1 MAKTG
6 LHKKGSFSLNKKE
19 QELYSRQIVLR
30 EIGYNGQL
38 RLKNAR
44 VCIIGLGGL
53 GSLIATQLTAM
64 GVGHIRLVDRDVV
77 EIANLHR
84 QYLYDTKVLGRSKA
98 EVAAERL
105 ALLNPYVNLEPSTI
119 SINSENAEEVIE
131 GMDVVADGL
140 DAMKPRYAI
149 NRACVKLKTPYVFG
163 SAVMTHGNASTIIP
177 KETPCLECFFGNIED
192 ANMPKC
198 AVVGVHPSILGL
210 IASVEVSEVIR
221 VLLGR
226 EPVLRGRLLFSS
238 LEELSMDLVDVLRNE
253 LCPVCG
259 EESVTEPFHSERELV
274 EEVCGREG
282 KRTLMVIPKEDL
294 KLQISK
300 LSEILEN
307 KGFHIE
313 TEGRLSITST
323 RGEQKVSIM
332 QSGVMI
338 GEGIGEKENLITLY
352 RDIITNSLGVSWMR
366 ICD

>member
-1 MAKTG
+1 MVRTG
-6 LHKKGSFSLNKKE
+6 LHEKGSSSLTRKE
-19 QELYSRQIVLR
+19 QELYSRQIVLK
-30 EIGYNGQL
+30 EIGYTGQL
-38 RLKNAR
+38 RLKNAK

-64 GVGHIRLVDRDVV
+64 GVGDIRLVDRDVV
-77 EIANLHR
+77 EMANLHR
-84 QYLYDTKVLGRSKA
+84 QYLYDTEVLGRSKA

-105 ALLNPYVNLEPSTI
+105 ALLNPYIKLEPSTI
-119 SINSENAEEVIE
+119 SINSGNAEEGIE
-131 GMDVVADGL
+131 GMDVVVDGL

-177 KETPCLECFFGNIED
+177 KETPCLECFFGDIDD

-198 AVVGVHPSILGL
+198 AVVGVHPSILGF

-226 EPVLRGRLLFSS
+226 EPVLRGSLLFAS

-253 LCPVCG
+253 RCLVCG
-259 EESVTEPFHSERELV
+259 EESAAEPFHSGRELV
-274 EEVCGREG
+274 EEVCGRDG

-294 KLQISK
+294 KLQISQ

-338 GEGIGEKENLITLY
+338 GEGIGEKENLVKLY
-352 RDIITNSLGVSWMR
+352 RDIIATSLGLSWTR
-366 ICD
+366 IRD